1 MQEFHYRIGRPAPGA
16 FPGHHKSR
24 RGDSGLEFR
33 GHAPLLSAPDP
44 RRLDLHAS
52 LRDPFG
58 EWLVR
63 LHSQRQAIRVT
74 LIADLSGSM
83 ACGTTGR
90 SLDQLADFAEALA
103 WSAWRTGDAFAFIGC
118 TERIVESL
126 LLPAT
131 HVKGAGSGLAATL
144 RAFIPGRTGAA
155 ATLRAFIPG
164 RTGAAALADAHQLTG
179 RQRGLVFLASDF
191 HLPLPLVEATLA
203 SLGRHDVVPVLLWRA
218 DEFAGTGSK
227 RFGLVRLEDAE
238 SGSSRTVLLRPALR
252 RRWAT
257 ARAER
262 AAALDAVFGRHG
274 LRPLRLG
281 ERFRGEDVSAHF
293 FG

>member
-16 FPGHHKSR
+16 FPGHHKSC

-33 GHAPLLSAPDP
+33 SHAPLLSAPDP

-131 HVKGAGSGLAATL
+131 HVKGAGSSL
-144 RAFIPGRTGAA
+144 A

-203 SLGRHDVVPVLLWRA
+203 SLGRHDVVPVQLWRA
-218 DEFAGTGSK
+218 DEFAGAGSK

-262 AAALDAVFGRHG
+262 AATLDAVFGRHG
-274 LRPLRLG
+274 LHPLRLG